1 MIDVLF
7 NFLNNNQEIINLI
20 GENRI
25 FPLFTTD
32 LTKPSLVYNWKQ
44 GKKNLTLYESTL
56 SLNIIWSNFDLI
68 MEIENLLTSLL
79 DFISK
84 TQFCEL
90 EGYLFNSI
98 RQGGGLYV
106 YNSKLKTYEKTI
118 NFTITW
124 KEV

>member
-25 FPLFTTD
+25 FPLFTID
-32 LTKPSLVYNWKQ
+32 ITKPSLVYNWKQ

-56 SLNIIWSNFDLI
+56 SLNIIWSDFDLI
-68 MEIENLLTSLL
+68 MQIETLLTNLL

-84 TQFCEL
+84 SQFCEL
-90 EGYLFNSI
+90 DGYLFNAI

>member
-7 NFLNNNQEIINLI
+7 NLLNNNQEIINLI

-25 FPLFTTD
+25 FHLF
-32 LTKPSLVYNWKQ
+32 KPSLVYNWKQ

-90 EGYLFNSI
+90 DGYLFNSI